1 MPRNNKENR
10 RAERKGF
17 SMKGYL
23 QVYTGNGKGKTTAA
37 FGLALRAAGEGLR
50 TYIAQFVKGREYGEH
65 RTLARLSD
73 VITIKQYGNRFFLHR
88 DPDPEDIRIARNG
101 LEEVRKVMLSGK
113 YDIIILDEADIA
125 TCYNLFSVEDLLELI
140 HTRPQNVEMVITGR
154 YADQRVIEEADLVTE
169 MKEIK
174 HYYKQGVM
182 ARDGIEK

>member
-1 MPRNNKENR
+1 
-10 RAERKGF
+10 
-17 SMKGYL
+17 MKGYL

-37 FGLALRAAGEGLR
+37 FGLALRAAGAGLR
-50 TYIAQFVKGREYGEH
+50 TYIAQFAKGRKCSEH
-65 RTLARLSD
+65 RALARLSD
-73 VITIKQYGNRFFLHR
+73 AITVKQYGNHFFLHR
-88 DPDPEDIRIARNG
+88 DPDPEDIRIAQKG

-125 TCYNLFSVEDLLELI
+125 TYYNLFSVEDLLELI
-140 HTRPQNVEMVITGR
+140 HTRPQNIEMVITGR

>member
-1 MPRNNKENR
+1 
-10 RAERKGF
+10 
-17 SMKGYL
+17 MKGYL

-37 FGLALRAAGEGLR
+37 FGLAIRAAGAGLR
-50 TYIAQFVKGREYGEH
+50 TYIAQFAKGRKCSEH
-65 RTLARLSD
+65 RALARLSD
-73 VITIKQYGNRFFLHR
+73 AITVKQYGNHFFLHR
-88 DPDPEDIRIARNG
+88 DPDPEDIRIAQKG

-125 TCYNLFSVEDLLELI
+125 AYYDLFSVEDLLELI
-140 HTRPQNVEMVITGR
+140 HARPQNIEMVITGR
-154 YADQRVIEEADLVTE
+154 YAEQRVIEEADLVTE